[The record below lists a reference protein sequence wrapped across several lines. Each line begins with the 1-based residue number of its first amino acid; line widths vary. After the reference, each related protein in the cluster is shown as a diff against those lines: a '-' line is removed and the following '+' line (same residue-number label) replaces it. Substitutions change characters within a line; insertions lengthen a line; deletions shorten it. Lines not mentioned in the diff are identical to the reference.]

1 MNERDWGELLRR
13 LAATLVDRDAIA
25 AIMDRMPASHGSLSE
40 RTAEMWLC
48 AIEEAGYQIVPLRER
63 TLTACDICGRGYPPG
78 EMVRGK
84 SWTVTYCVECAA
96 EKIDQLDRLL
106 ERIVAERDALKL
118 RGRAADE

>member
-1 MNERDWGELLRR
+1 MSKYRVKVETRED
-13 LAATLVDRDAIA
+13 VIRDAVRGLCGLPSAEIA
-25 AIMDRMPASHGSLSE
+25 WRVVDAL
-40 RTAEMWLC
+40 EM
-48 AIEEAGYQIVPLRER
+48 AGYRIVPLRER

-96 EKIDQLDRLL
+96 TKIDQLDRLL
-106 ERIVAERDALKL
+106 ERIASERDALKL